1 MKIEQQEQKRI
12 FAQMYNEANQ
22 LQNADP
28 AAALQIFEEM
38 QSRFPHAEGIAPWI
52 AYLRKRIQRSET
64 APSTASSTS
73 SPKLGA
79 AQPLTSNQTSHTPS
93 APSAQSA
100 APPAKD
106 AAPSAQSAAPSAQS
120 AAPSAQSAAPSAQS
134 AAPSAQSAAPSAQVE
149 IDQDQIKQW
158 VRQAGD
164 AAKEG
169 DRDAAAALFD
179 RALRMLRDGG
189 GPEKTRL
196 KLMEKRLS
204 IKADR
209 AMCIEGANISQ
220 ETGDLDLAGRFLEIA
235 VRQNPH
241 DLECLRMDVAI
252 ARQIATPHRL
262 LSALLKLSD
271 AYEKTGDLVSYDR
284 TQRELRAV
292 RDQM

>member
-28 AAALQIFEEM
+28 VAALQIFEEM
-38 QSRFPHAEGIAPWI
+38 QSRFPNADGIAPWI
-52 AYLRKRIQRSET
+52 AYLRKRIQRSEKS
-64 APSTASSTS
+64 PSTDAFSASPQPET
-73 SPKLGA
+73 
-79 AQPLTSNQTSHTPS
+79 AQRPAPNQTPHTPLTQPVQSPVPS
-93 APSAQSA
+93 A
-100 APPAKD
+100 K
-106 AAPSAQSAAPSAQS
+106 
-120 AAPSAQSAAPSAQS
+120 
-134 AAPSAQSAAPSAQVE
+134 VE

-179 RALRMLRDGG
+179 RALTMLRDGG

-204 IKADR
+204 IKVDR
-209 AMCIEGANISQ
+209 AMCIEGAKISQ
-220 ETGDLDLAGRFLEIA
+220 ETGDVDLAGRFLEIA

-241 DLECLRMDVAI
+241 DLECLRMDVDI
-252 ARQIATPHRL
+252 ARLIATPHRL